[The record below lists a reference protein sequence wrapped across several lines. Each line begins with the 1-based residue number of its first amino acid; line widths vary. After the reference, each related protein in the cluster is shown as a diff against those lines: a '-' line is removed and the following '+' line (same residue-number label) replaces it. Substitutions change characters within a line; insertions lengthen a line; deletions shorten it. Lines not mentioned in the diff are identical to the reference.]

1 MTWLI
6 DLDGVVWL
14 AGTAIPGAAAAVERL
29 GDAGEKVVFLTNN
42 SGPTVAQ
49 YRDLL
54 AGAGL
59 PAAGA
64 ELVTSAQAAAS
75 MLEPGTRAAVVGGE
89 GILEALGDRGVEVVA
104 AADGPEAVVVGRSET
119 LDYGELA
126 AASTAIRAGARFV
139 ATNTDATFPTG
150 NGVLPGAG
158 AVIAFLATASGR
170 RPEVAGKP
178 HQPAADLLRARYGGV
193 DVVVGD
199 RPDTDGAFARRVG
212 ARFMLVLSGV
222 TSAHDLPVDP
232 APDEVADDL
241 ATLVRNHFP
250 SE

>member
-1 MTWLI
+1 MNWVL

-14 AGTAIPGAAAAVERL
+14 SGTAIPGAADAIERL

-42 SGPTVAQ
+42 SGPTLAQ
-49 YRDLL
+49 YHDML

-59 PAAGA
+59 PADRA

-75 MLEPGTRAAVVGGE
+75 MLAPGTRASVIGGA
-89 GILEALGDRGVEVVA
+89 GILEALADAGVKVVA
-104 AADGPEAVVVGRSET
+104 PAEEPEAVVAGRSDT

-126 AASTAIRAGARFV
+126 AACTAIRAGARFL

-150 NGVLPGAG
+150 NGLLPGAG

-170 RPEVAGKP
+170 QPEVAGKP

-193 DVVVGD
+193 DLVVGD

-222 TSAHDLPVDP
+222 TSAGDLPVDP
-232 APDEVADDL
+232 TPDEVADDL
-241 ATLVRNHFP
+241 AALVRKHFP
-250 SE
+250 SG